1 MRQPSKRSPLV
12 LKAPE
17 RPASNVNWAALWRN
31 HAADYE
37 RAVVELRPSGE
48 DALHDELVFCLLS
61 GHGVPFE
68 LALSAAQHL
77 AAFSVFSRR
86 RTDQELRDLLVA
98 ELSRPQFEPRRMDGN
113 FRRFRYPM
121 RKAGLIVCA
130 RRWLLDHGRLYDRLR
145 YIPHERARRTFLT
158 TCPGVGLK
166 TASWLLRNAGLAHEL
181 AVLDVHVLRVM
192 DAQGR
197 VGALRL
203 PRDYERIEEAF
214 LAWCRELQ
222 APPAAFDLFLWE
234 AQRGD
239 LALRA
244 VHSVAA

>member
-12 LKAPE
+12 LNAPE
-17 RPASNVNWAALWRN
+17 RPASNANWAALWRD

-37 RAVVELRPSGE
+37 QAVAELQPSDE
-48 DALHDELVFCLLS
+48 DALYDEIVFCLLS

-68 LALSAAQHL
+68 LALSAARHL

-86 RTDQELRDLLVA
+86 RTDPELRDLVFA
-98 ELSRPQFEPRRMDGN
+98 ELSRPQFEPRRNDGN

-121 RKAGLIVCA
+121 RKAGLIVSA
-130 RRWLLDHGRLYDRLR
+130 RRWLLDRGTLYDRLR
-145 YIPHERARRTFLT
+145 SIPDERARRTFLT
-158 TCPGVGLK
+158 PCPGVGLK

-181 AVLDVHVLRVM
+181 AVLDVHVLRAM

-197 VGALRL
+197 LGAMRL

-239 LALRA
+239 LVPRALD
-244 VHSVAA
+244 SEAA